1 MQRFDDSS
9 PLLLAF
15 AAISCLALTGC
26 GAAVGAGATAGTMAM
41 EERGFETAVDDT
53 VIEAKI
59 GKQLF
64 DADLETFNNVE
75 IEVVEGRVL
84 LTGQVPT
91 RDNRV
96 EAVRLAWQ
104 VEGVNEVI
112 NEVKI
117 GERESFVASARDV
130 WISATLKSKLT
141 LDQEIE
147 AINYK
152 IEVVSGTVYVFG
164 IAQDSEEA
172 EMVVNHARGTEYVR
186 KVVNHARLKDDP
198 RRPQEDDEE
207 P

>member
-15 AAISCLALTGC
+15 AAISCLALAGC
-26 GAAVGAGATAGTMAM
+26 AAVGAGATAGTMAM

-84 LTGQVPT
+84 LTGQVPQ
-91 RDNRV
+91 REDRV
-96 EAVRLAWQ
+96 EAVRIAWQ

-130 WISATLKSKLT
+130 WIGATLKSKLT

-152 IEVVSGTVYVFG
+152 IEVVGGTVYLFG
-164 IAQDSEEA
+164 IAQDEDEA
-172 EMVVNHARGTEYVR
+172 ERAVNHARGTEYVR

-198 RRPQEDDEE
+198 RRPKKDDEE

>member
-1 MQRFDDSS
+1 MQRYDDSS

-15 AAISCLALTGC
+15 AALSCLALGGC
-26 GAAVGAGATAGTMAM
+26 GVAVGAGATAGTMAM

-91 RDNRV
+91 REDRV
-96 EAVRLAWQ
+96 EAVRLTWQ

-130 WISATLKSKLT
+130 WIAATLKSKLT

-152 IEVVSGTVYVFG
+152 IEVVGGTVYLFG
-164 IAQDSEEA
+164 IAQDREEA
-172 EMVVNHARGTEYVR
+172 ERAVNHARGTEYVR
-186 KVVNHARLKDDP
+186 KVVDHTRLKDDP
-198 RRPQEDDEE
+198 RRPKEDDEE

>member
-1 MQRFDDSS
+1 MQRFPDPVSIL
-9 PLLLAF
+9 PVLAVL
-15 AAISCLALTGC
+15 APLALGGC
-26 GAAVGAGATAGTMAM
+26 GVAVGAGATAGTMAM

-53 VIEAKI
+53 VIEAQI
-59 GKQLF
+59 GKQYF
-64 DADLETFNNVE
+64 DNDLSIFGDVE

-84 LTGQVPT
+84 LTGEVPT
-91 RDNRV
+91 REDRV
-96 EAVRLAWQ
+96 DAVRMAWQ
-104 VEGVNEVI
+104 VDGVREVV

-117 GERESFVASARDV
+117 GSTGGFVTSARDV
-130 WISATLKSKLT
+130 WITATLRSKLT

-164 IAQDSEEA
+164 IAQDREEA
-172 EMVVNHARGTEYVR
+172 ERVVNHARGTEYVR

-198 RRPQEDDEE
+198 RRPKEDDEE